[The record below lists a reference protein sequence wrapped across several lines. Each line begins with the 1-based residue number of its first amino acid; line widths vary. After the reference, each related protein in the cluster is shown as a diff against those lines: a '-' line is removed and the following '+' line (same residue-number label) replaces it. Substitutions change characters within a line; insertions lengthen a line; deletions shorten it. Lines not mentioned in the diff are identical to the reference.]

1 MTKRIKGLR
10 SAKLADMMSRSQR
23 SNCMSKIRGRDTKV
37 EVVLRKAVWRNGLR
51 YRLHAK
57 LPGTPDLVFPRSKV
71 ALFIDGCFW
80 HGCPTHGV
88 RPRTN
93 RAFWA
98 AKLKKN
104 LERDE
109 RTNQQLRVM
118 GWKVVRCWEHD
129 VEQRLDRL
137 IVRIGEAVRNR
148 YR

>member
-1 MTKRIKGLR
+1 
-10 SAKLADMMSRSQR
+10 
-23 SNCMSKIRGRDTKV
+23 MSKIRGRDTKV
-37 EVVLRKAVWRNGLR
+37 EVVLRKAVWGNGLR

-109 RTNQQLRVM
+109 RTSQQLRVM